1 MLQDRCDEHGGVAVA
16 PHPPKVMPGSL
27 ADSRI
32 GGTAGPG
39 ARQRGHPPPK
49 DAPVT
54 PSSASHPSLRALR
67 VAAATWYVAAILG
80 QAAFAAFILAFVVPR
95 LMAGDLPGLNDKPH
109 ITGYVPGDAAG
120 NANLLAHLL
129 VGAVMT
135 LSAMLQ
141 LLPALRRRWPGVHRW
156 NGRAFMV
163 AAAVATLTGFYLT
176 WVRGSQLTLPSAMS
190 TSINGVLIL
199 LALGLAWRA
208 ARARDMVQH
217 RRHALRAFLL
227 VNGVWF
233 LRLGIVPVAMGL
245 AAAGQRL
252 ELDGALFLAISIGS
266 WAIPLAVLEL
276 YFVAERARSDALRWA
291 TAALVVVL
299 AVITAAAGA
308 AAWMG
313 MWAPRL

>member
-1 MLQDRCDEHGGVAVA
+1 MTLSAT
-16 PHPPKVMPGSL
+16 P
-27 ADSRI
+27 
-32 GGTAGPG
+32 
-39 ARQRGHPPPK
+39 AR
-49 DAPVT
+49 
-54 PSSASHPSLRALR
+54 SLRALH
-67 VAAATWYVAAILG
+67 AAAGTWYVAAILG
-80 QAAFAAFILAFVVPR
+80 QTAFAAFILAFVVPR
-95 LMAGDLPGLNDKPH
+95 LMAGDLAGLNDKQH

-141 LLPALRRRWPGVHRW
+141 LLPALRRRWPAVHRW

-163 AAAVATLTGFYLT
+163 AATVATLSGFYLT
-176 WVRGSQLTLPSAMS
+176 WVRGSQLNLPSALS
-190 TSINGVLIL
+190 TSVNGALIL
-199 LALGLAWRA
+199 LTLGLAWRA
-208 ARARDMVQH
+208 ARARDLVRH

-233 LRLGIVPVAMGL
+233 LRLGIASAAMGL

-252 ELDGALFLAISIGS
+252 ELDGALFLAIGIGS
-266 WAIPLAVLEL
+266 WAIPLAALEL
-276 YFVAERARSDALRWA
+276 YFLAERARSDALRWA
-291 TAALVVVL
+291 TAALVLVL

-308 AAWMG
+308 AAWVG